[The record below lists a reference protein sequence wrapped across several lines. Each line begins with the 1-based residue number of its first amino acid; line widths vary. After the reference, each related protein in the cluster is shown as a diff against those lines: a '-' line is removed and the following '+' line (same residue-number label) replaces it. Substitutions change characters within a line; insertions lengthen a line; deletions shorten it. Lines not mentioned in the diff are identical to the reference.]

1 MHYYIPVPPWS
12 QLVGAEGV
20 SFFTSG
26 QHVDQLEGYEM
37 GLLRSSVMRMKMTNH
52 TNQIFSL
59 TTLNVGER
67 GKFLVK
73 KKKKRVQER
82 TAHEMPESGE
92 EAEGIMLLEQHL
104 SSGTSWFSSSCSMQP
119 CCRVIPTLP

>member
-12 QLVGAEGV
+12 QLVGAERV
-20 SFFTSG
+20 SFFTFG

-37 GLLRSSVMRMKMTNH
+37 GLLKSSVMWMKMTNH

-73 KKKKRVQER
+73 KRRNVCKKGQLMKCRSLGKRRRETCYWNSTYPQ
-82 TAHEMPESGE
+82 G
-92 EAEGIMLLEQHL
+92 HL
-104 SSGTSWFSSSCSMQP
+104 GSQAPVPCSL
-119 CCRVIPTLP
+119 VVG

>member
-1 MHYYIPVPPWS
+1 MHYYITIPPWS
-12 QLVGAEGV
+12 QLVGPERV
-20 SFFTSG
+20 SFLTFG

-37 GLLRSSVMRMKMTNH
+37 DLLKSSVMRMKITNH

-73 KKKKRVQER
+73 KRRNVCKKGQIMKCWSLGKRR
-82 TAHEMPESGE
+82 RESCYWNSTNPQG
-92 EAEGIMLLEQHL
+92 HL
-104 SSGTSWFSSSCSMQP
+104 GSQAPVPCSL
-119 CCRVIPTLP
+119 VVG